1 MKHILTVGS
10 IVLLS
15 YALVFAHG
23 NAIHVIGTI
32 SAISGESI
40 TVETTDKQSKTVY
53 VSEKTKFTKSGAA
66 ATRDDLKIGERVV
79 IHAQK
84 QEGDKL
90 VAETVAVGVSNAT
103 AQQKHLKDSR
113 AHAQIDQP

>member
-1 MKHILTVGS
+1 MKRTLTIGA
-10 IVLLS
+10 IALLFVMH
-15 YALVFAHG
+15 VFAHG

-32 SAISGESI
+32 SAIAGDSI
-40 TVETTDKQSKTVY
+40 TVLTTDNQSKTVY
-53 VSEKTKFTKSGAA
+53 VSNKTKFTKSGTA
-66 ATRDDLKIGERVV
+66 ATRDDLKVGERVV

-103 AQQKHLKDSR
+103 SQNKHPKR
-113 AHAQIDQP
+113 